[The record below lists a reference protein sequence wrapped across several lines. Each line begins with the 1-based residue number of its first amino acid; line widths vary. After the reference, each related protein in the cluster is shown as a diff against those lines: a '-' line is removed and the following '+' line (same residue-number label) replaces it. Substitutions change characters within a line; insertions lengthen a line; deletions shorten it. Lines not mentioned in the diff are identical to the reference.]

1 MVDLRAPR
9 SSLQEGRV
17 ANASM
22 VMTYDRARIV
32 SRAGRIAADTF
43 AKLDRALGVHLGLV
57 DP

>member
-1 MVDLRAPR
+1 
-9 SSLQEGRV
+9 V

-32 SRAGRIAADTF
+32 SRAGRIAAGTF

-57 DP
+57 EP